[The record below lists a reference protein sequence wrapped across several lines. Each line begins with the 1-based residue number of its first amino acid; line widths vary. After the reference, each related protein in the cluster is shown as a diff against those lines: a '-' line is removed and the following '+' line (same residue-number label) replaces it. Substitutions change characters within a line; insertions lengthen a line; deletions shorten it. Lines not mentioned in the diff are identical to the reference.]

1 MSADFILPRGGT
13 SKRVAVRLS
22 GKGLQTV
29 RRKHPWIFENSIEK
43 LSAEAEP
50 GDVAVVY
57 DNRKIVAAGLVDP
70 YSSIR
75 VRLLTFGASKE
86 VVGPGLFR
94 LLAKQS
100 AERRNGLFGPET
112 NAFRLINGES
122 DGFPGLVADKYADVL
137 VMKVYTASFIP
148 HLGDV
153 ADALFEVYPC
163 LKRLSLRFSR
173 EVSAMSAGL
182 RRNLED
188 GMLFSGDPAWN
199 GQVVFLENGLKFEAD
214 VRCGQKT
221 GFFLDQ
227 RENRAKAGKL
237 AAGVHSVL
245 NVFSYSG
252 GFSLYAAKNGARMVT
267 DIDFN
272 KHAIEASAHNFTLN
286 GEIANIAK
294 CRHRGI
300 ADDAFHAMNELE
312 KAGERFGIV
321 IVDPPSFAKS
331 LSERAQA
338 MKSYSRLAVAAVR
351 LLSKN
356 GILVFASCSSRIGAD
371 ELFDEVHR
379 AAADAGRPLKE
390 FDRRAEAPD
399 HPALFKESH
408 YLKCLYA
415 HI

>member
-1 MSADFILPRGGT
+1 MSTDFTLPRGGT
-13 SKRVAVRLS
+13 SRWIAVRLS

-29 RRKHPWIFENSIEK
+29 RRKHPWIFEDSIEK
-43 LSAEAEP
+43 ISAEAEP
-50 GDVAVVY
+50 GDVAIIY
-57 DNRKIVAAGLVDP
+57 DRKKIAAAGLVDP
-70 YSSIR
+70 HSGVR

-86 VVGPGLFR
+86 VIGPELFR
-94 LLAKQS
+94 LLVKRS

-112 NAFRLINGES
+112 NAYRLINGES

-137 VMKVYTASFIP
+137 VLKVYTASFIP

-153 ADALFEVYPC
+153 TDALFAQYAE

-173 EVSAMSAGL
+173 EVSAMSAGI
-182 RRNLED
+182 RHNLED
-188 GMLFSGDPAWN
+188 GMLFSAAPEWN

-214 VRCGQKT
+214 VKCGQKT

-227 RENRAKAGKL
+227 RENRAKVGEL
-237 AAGVHSVL
+237 AAGADSVL

-252 GFSLYAAKNGARMVT
+252 GFSLYAAKNGAHRVT

-272 KHAIEASAHNFTLN
+272 KHAIAASAHNFALN
-286 GEIANIAK
+286 GDIANIAK

-300 ADDAFHAMNELE
+300 ADDAFHAMSELE
-312 KAGERFGIV
+312 KAGERFQIV

-331 LSERAQA
+331 LAERGQA
-338 MKSYSRLAVAAVR
+338 MKSYSRLAAAAVK
-351 LLSKN
+351 LLRKN

-371 ELFDEVHR
+371 ELFEVVHQT
-379 AAADAGRPLKE
+379 AANAGRPLKE

-415 HI
+415 RV